1 MRSLKITRGQLRS
14 QKGCWGPIRKAK
26 VTRGWSTE
34 VPWGWLRSY
43 KVTRDN
49 KRSHKVGWGHMKSN
63 DWRMLLTRYP
73 TRYPVAISGIWPD
86 TGYKKR
92 PDYPCIPTTN
102 AYHHDNDIS
111 KISVFRIRI
120 QLNLD
125 PAKNLNLDPDWLPT
139 PCPQLRPAGPGCKKK
154 KHFEKNSAKYNKIV
168 QSY

>member
-1 MRSLKITRGQLRS
+1 
-14 QKGCWGPIRKAK
+14 
-26 VTRGWSTE
+26 
-34 VPWGWLRSY
+34 
-43 KVTRDN
+43 
-49 KRSHKVGWGHMKSN
+49 MKSN

-125 PAKNLNLDPDWLPT
+125 PAKNLNLDPENL
-139 PCPQLRPAGPGCKKK
+139 
-154 KHFEKNSAKYNKIV
+154 ES
-168 QSY
+168 